1 MISFCF
7 SEEYLIGGKKGWSD
21 VDKKYG
27 VTEGRGRFGYTSMQ
41 LETNQFSKDE
51 FTDLLID
58 FEDNTIV
65 ERTGNYSVSKNDLFL
80 SENAKFGKQSAL
92 SRNLGTGLQ
101 LKGEKNSIFGRTGP
115 VGSFCIEFWICP
127 SLVENGEIL
136 FNWRSSQNLN
146 DNVIYQMIRVNIY
159 QNKIYCLMS
168 NIFYGYTENNG
179 DIELHGITDLIPGKW
194 SHHILSYD
202 EETGLLEYRING
214 KLEDLKCITDDK
226 TEDGTVFIPVL
237 GVPSEVELCPNFTG
251 YVDEFRISKVSYYYY
266 FDRLADNASHIEK
279 TLYSSDGGVFLTKP
293 ILFKPGTILNSI
305 KAEIFTPEQT
315 EVNLYVR
322 AGDTFYGWNKDFPE
336 WKQVSNNEKITGISG
351 RYIQIASQL
360 LPDGGGTVSPV
371 LTEIVLD
378 YTELPAPL
386 PPFKVSAKKGD
397 GSVTLEWN
405 NSLDETSGG
414 YYIYYGTKPGEYLG
428 RIANEG
434 ASPVDAGNTTFFT
447 LTGLK
452 NGTIYY
458 FAISTYSKLDSR
470 ITGELSK
477 EVYAR
482 PSSK

>member
-202 EETGLLEYRING
+202 EETGLLEYRI
-214 KLEDLKCITDDK
+214 
-226 TEDGTVFIPVL
+226 
-237 GVPSEVELCPNFTG
+237 
-251 YVDEFRISKVSYYYY
+251 SKVSYYYY

-279 TLYSSDGGVFLTKP
+279 TLYSPDGGVFTTKP

-360 LPDGGGTVSPV
+360 LPDGGGTDSPV

-482 PSSK
+482 PSAK